1 MRPQVGKQVT
11 VVCKNYGHPPV
22 FVPLW
27 NDWTLASPET
37 NTYVGTVVKSDYW
50 MKVDEFNLTTGQRNY
65 PIRTIS
71 LKNVISIDGVNVAQ
85 QPTDKVEMKT
95 IKGSKGNEYIVTV
108 TNGVAE
114 HCTCPGF
121 KYHGGQCKHLSLTS

>member
-1 MRPQVGKQVT
+1 MRPQVGKEVT
-11 VVCKNYGHPPV
+11 IVVRNFVYKSV

-27 NDWTLASPET
+27 NDWTIASPET
-37 NTYVGTVVKSDYW
+37 STYKGKVVKNDYW
-50 MKVDEFNLTTGQRNY
+50 MKTDEFNLTTGLSNF

-71 LKNVISIDGVNVAQ
+71 LKNVISVDGVNVVQ
-85 QPTDKVEMKT
+85 QAADKVETKT
-95 IKGSKGNEYIVTV
+95 IKGSKGNEYIVTI

-121 KYHGGQCKHLSLTS
+121 KYHGGQCKHLSVVV